1 MDVAIIGIGM
11 HPFGRT
17 EGVSGLDQGVYAA
30 RQALQDAGIDW
41 NDMEFAYGGSSAA
54 GNADA
59 MVSKLGL
66 TGLQFIN
73 VANGCATGG
82 SALQSAYMA
91 IQSGM
96 FDIGMAVGFDKHHA
110 APSPSI
116 QKSLAWASGT
126 ATSVWH

>member
-17 EGVSGLDQGVYAA
+17 EGVSGLDQGVFAA

-59 MVSKLGL
+59 MVSKL
-66 TGLQFIN
+66 
-73 VANGCATGG
+73 
-82 SALQSAYMA
+82 
-91 IQSGM
+91 
-96 FDIGMAVGFDKHHA
+96 
-110 APSPSI
+110 
-116 QKSLAWASGT
+116 
-126 ATSVWH
+126 